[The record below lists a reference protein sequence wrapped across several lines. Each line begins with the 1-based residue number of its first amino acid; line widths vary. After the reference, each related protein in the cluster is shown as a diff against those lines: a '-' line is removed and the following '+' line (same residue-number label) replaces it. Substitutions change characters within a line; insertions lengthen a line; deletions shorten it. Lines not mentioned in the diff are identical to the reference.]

1 MLFFLVLP
9 ATWFEMCDFKGS
21 LGHREGGNICLT
33 APTVIEPLTT
43 LFFFFES
50 FSFCLQSISSISSD
64 SSVLVHLILHHLYL
78 DHRHHP
84 PPPPHHHHLYNL
96 YHVSQVLYYSSLPID
111 KLCFEY
117 LSCSIYPSCSC
128 QNDIFLK
135 THQPLPVAFCRDGR
149 QRGAYTL
156 WRSWLTMLISHR
168 HVSQGVSVQV
178 QNVFR
183 VIF

>member
-1 MLFFLVLP
+1 
-9 ATWFEMCDFKGS
+9 MCDFKGS
-21 LGHREGGNICLT
+21 LR
-33 APTVIEPLTT
+33 T
-43 LFFFFES
+43 LGRRKHLPDSPNSDRASDYSFFFFFES

-64 SSVLVHLILHHLYL
+64 SSVLVHLILLHHLYL